1 MRHPPLRLSRLLSST
16 ASQQVMETKAKL
28 EMDLTR
34 KIGVNSKTIAI
45 MKKMIKNLMLVAVAA
60 MGFTA
65 CNDSIEEA
73 TRPIEPAEV
82 KMTITADVD
91 ETRTWIDEANSKVQ
105 WSEGDALKVIEN
117 GATYRTT
124 TETTIENDKAKFT
137 VSFPANTDATE
148 FTYNAIYPVSR
159 VTEDGADKMDMTKI
173 KVTLPDAQSPTATSF
188 DPTADILVAKQIV
201 TNTQPTELSMQFKR
215 LVAMG
220 KMTLTNL
227 PESSTISKVIFTV
240 EGAKENPDIAGR
252 NYVDATT
259 GTVQQYGYYGATNA
273 ITLNYNEPISTRDIY
288 FTCNPFEL
296 VAGDK
301 FTVKV
306 VCSDATYTRE
316 VTLPED
322 KTLGFIEGDLSKF
335 SVNMAGATKESN
347 FVFPDGEYAAIAVV
361 SNKYYALSSVA
372 NGKRLNAVE
381 VTYTPGE
388 GLTTDDTTLKW
399 TVAKTDNGY
408 TFKGS
413 NNQYIAWSSD
423 NTANTQ
429 VDVYY
434 LDITEDAENA
444 GRYVV
449 TSKVDAARKL
459 QKNTSNAYFAF
470 YTTAQ
475 SGSLYL
481 APVTISETTE
491 PEPVVKAT
499 IAEFLAAAEDTTV
512 YELTGQITSVENTTY
527 GNFYMKDETGEV
539 LVYGLDLG
547 ESGVTWAGGDNLN
560 VGDTITIKGVRSSYN
575 GTAQVG
581 EGVYVSHINGEAPVV
596 VAKKVTVAEFLAAAE
611 DNSTMYELT
620 GTITSV
626 VNTTYGNFDLTDDT
640 GTVYIYGLCS
650 PEGTQKYWAESGA
663 KLGDDITIQ
672 TIRTSFQNSPQGKNA
687 IFVELVSPGTQAFWT
702 FSKTSTGF
710 SVDGGS
716 DTIDVTLYNFNDTV
730 TATSNNVQFTATY
743 ANGVL
748 TITAAENTSSAGING
763 IITVKAGDLTQDIAV
778 TQSGVAAGESTWTL
792 LKGNTLQA
800 GDQIVIVA
808 KDYNYAMSTTQN
820 GNNRA
825 SKEITKTGDQ
835 LEIDNSVQILTVQE
849 GTIAGS
855 YALYT
860 GTGYLYAASSSKNYL
875 RTETTLSANS
885 SWDISIAT
893 NGNATIK
900 SKGTNTRNWL
910 RFNNTNSPKIF
921 SCYGSGQTDVVIYK
935 LTNN

>member
-34 KIGVNSKTIAI
+34 KSGVNSKTIAI

-124 TETTIENDKAKFT
+124 KAATIDANGLAKFT

-159 VTEDGADKMDMTKI
+159 VTEDNADKMDMTKI

-240 EGAKENPDIAGR
+240 EDTDAEEQPALAGR

-259 GTVQQYGYYGATNA
+259 GTIVEYGYYGATNA

-316 VTLPED
+316 VTLPEGR
-322 KTLGFIEGDLSKF
+322 TLGFIEGDLSKF
-335 SVNMAGATKESN
+335 SVNMAGATKETN

-361 SNKYYALSSVA
+361 SNKYYALSSAA

-388 GLTTDDTTLKW
+388 GLTTTDATLKW
-399 TVAKTDNGY
+399 TVAKTDSGY

-413 NNQYIAWSSD
+413 NNQYIAWSSG
-423 NTANTQ
+423 TYANTQ
-429 VDVYY
+429 DDVYY

-449 TSKVDAARKL
+449 TSKADATRKL
-459 QKNTSNAYFAF
+459 QKNSNYPYFAF
-470 YTTAQ
+470 YDSAQ

-481 APVTISETTE
+481 VPVTIDETTE
-491 PEPVVKAT
+491 PEPEPTPGDVMTIADVLAKGNGAT
-499 IAEFLAAAEDTTV
+499 IGGVIEGVVISNMDLNN
-512 YELTGQITSVENTTY
+512 LTSKKGMYVQ
-527 GNFYMKDETGEV
+527 DETGALQFYLAANHEFAFGTKV
-539 LVYGLDLG
+539 KIDLTTATLG
-547 ESGVTWAGGDNLN
+547 SYNGAVQVSGVALDKITVVSTDNTVEAKTVSMADFLANKYEGQYIALEGVQVAASDLSNTWVMGSAHTSITMEDANGNSFVVFSSKYASYGAETVAQGAG
-560 VGDTITIKGVRSSYN
+560 TIKGISSISKGAIQIIFAQSSDYAGLN
-575 GTAQVG
+575 GERFGDAGNETPDPEPTDGIKYTKITSDAELTDGKYIIVYENGANASVFNGKDAVNGYTEATISNGSITVEEAFESEVTIEAMNDGYSLKVTAGYMYGTSGSNKLNFNSTTAQLNTIKFENDG
-581 EGVYVSHINGEAPVV
+581 SA
-596 VAKKVTVAEFLAAAE
+596 
-611 DNSTMYELT
+611 
-620 GTITSV
+620 TITS
-626 VNTTYGNFDLTDDT
+626 
-640 GTVYIYGLCS
+640 
-650 PEGTQKYWAESGA
+650 
-663 KLGDDITIQ
+663 
-672 TIRTSFQNSPQGKNA
+672 
-687 IFVELVSPGTQAFWT
+687 
-702 FSKTSTGF
+702 
-710 SVDGGS
+710 
-716 DTIDVTLYNFNDTV
+716 
-730 TATSNNVQFTATY
+730 
-743 ANGVL
+743 
-748 TITAAENTSSAGING
+748 NTS
-763 IITVKAGDLTQDIAV
+763 V
-778 TQSGVAAGESTWTL
+778 
-792 LKGNTLQA
+792 
-800 GDQIVIVA
+800 
-808 KDYNYAMSTTQN
+808 
-820 GNNRA
+820 
-825 SKEITKTGDQ
+825 
-835 LEIDNSVQILTVQE
+835 
-849 GTIAGS
+849 
-855 YALYT
+855 
-860 GTGYLYAASSSKNYL
+860 
-875 RTETTLSANS
+875 
-885 SWDISIAT
+885 
-893 NGNATIK
+893 
-900 SKGTNTRNWL
+900 L
-910 RFNNTNSPKIF
+910 RFNNASNQLRFRYFKSSTYSSQKA
-921 SCYGSGQTDVVIYK
+921 VALYK
-935 LTNN
+935 RN